1 MNLYFHS
8 DLARIVGDG
17 GSHSS
22 ADPWPAAGRASLR
35 SPHSRELGRPGS
47 CSHQPQV
54 GWPGDSTLRQI
65 RAWAEVR
72 LLGADHGPCW
82 ASAWTNRVLQ
92 PGRRCDQCTATAGWR
107 GPNPLK
113 RRFGSIL
120 PALAKHC
127 SAATLGSRTVKMH
140 FICKIMIMDHLLMLE
155 ILVLVLQSLNVKF
168 SILNTLFLLFPTLIV
183 QKSLPFNTLLM
194 H

>member
-1 MNLYFHS
+1 MTLPSRINRNKLFDLNHSLNNLNKLKLVDVRLIFGNANAW
-8 DLARIVGDG
+8 L
-17 GSHSS
+17 
-22 ADPWPAAGRASLR
+22 
-35 SPHSRELGRPGS
+35 S
-47 CSHQPQV
+47 CS
-54 GWPGDSTLRQI
+54 
-65 RAWAEVR
+65 
-72 LLGADHGPCW
+72 
-82 ASAWTNRVLQ
+82 N
-92 PGRRCDQCTATAGWR
+92 QCIATAGWR